1 MKILTKKCIVCGKKF
16 AKQWQKKFCSR
27 RCYYK
32 WEKENPNKGWRKK
45 GNKLGF
51 KRGHKI
57 FEGVEKGWFKRGQL
71 TWNKG
76 LKGKQPWHNISG
88 LNKKGGIPWNKGKHI
103 KNNDALNEWRKK
115 GNAIRGKRHWNWR
128 GGISKMRER
137 IEAMPE
143 YKRWRKAVF
152 ERDNWTCQKCKKR
165 GRRIHPHHRM
175 ELSTI
180 LAKYRIRTL
189 RDARQCKKLWDTNN
203 GKTLCIPCHKQ
214 TRSYLKN
221 DIH

>member
-1 MKILTKKCIVCGKKF
+1 MKILTKKCIVCGKKLT
-16 AKQWQKKFCSR
+16 KQWQKKFCSR
-27 RCYYK
+27 HCYYK

-51 KRGHKI
+51 QKWHRVFGGLKTR
-57 FEGVEKGWFKRGQL
+57 FQKGQKA
-71 TWNKG
+71 WNKG
-76 LKGKQPWHNISG
+76 KHLKFNNALEKWRKSG
-88 LNKKGGIPWNKGKHI
+88 GQSWNKGKHI
-103 KNNDALNEWRKK
+103 KTNDALSKWRKK
-115 GNAIRGKRHWNWR
+115 GNAISGKRHWNWK
-128 GGISKMRER
+128 GGTSKMRER

-143 YKRWRKAVF
+143 YKRWRNAVF
-152 ERDNWTCQKCKKR
+152 KRDNWICQKCKKR
-165 GRRIHPHHRM
+165 GRRIHPHHKM
-175 ELSTI
+175 ELSII

-221 DIH
+221 DIR